1 MKFTHTATVAAP
13 RAKVWAQ
20 VMDVPAAARRG

>member
-1 MKFTHTATVAAP
+1 MKFTHTATVAVP

-20 VMDVPAAARRG
+20 VMDVPAQPGT